1 MKNKLAIILL
11 AVVALL
17 AVGTSIF
24 LFSQY
29 QKSQALLNNP
39 VAAGQLE
46 AKDLIKK
53 ISRLMVLPE
62 KEEPTVATV
71 SDYKKLKDQPFF
83 KNAHNGDKVL
93 IYTKA
98 AIAVLYDPK
107 LDKILAVM
115 PVTIG
120 SNSQVAAGASSETP
134 LRIALYNGTETPGLT
149 NTIDQQLTT
158 TINNVAISAK
168 VNAAKSDYQSTIVV
182 ALTQKGTQ
190 AASQVAGYLKAA
202 VADLPEG
209 ESKPA
214 AGDIL
219 VIIGQDKSL

>member
-1 MKNKLAIILL
+1 MKNRLAIILL
-11 AVVALL
+11 TVVALF

-24 LFSQY
+24 LYTQY

-46 AKDLIKK
+46 AKELIKK

-115 PVTIG
+115 PVTLG
-120 SNSQVAAGASSETP
+120 SNSQVAGSSSEAP
-134 LRIALYNGTETPGLT
+134 LKIALYNGTETPGLT

-158 TINNVAISAK
+158 NINNVSISTK
-168 VNAAKSDYQSTIVV
+168 VNAAKTDYQSTIVV
-182 ALTQKGTQ
+182 ALTPKGTQ

-219 VIIGQDKSL
+219 IIIGRDKSL